1 MPGLIIPQKGATG
14 PSTSENYEYNVNDFL
29 NHPNMKVEI
38 GTSVFHDTG
47 AHPVKPPE
55 IIPLLPPSSHEKTAA
70 PDPKDG
76 IDILLDNM
84 IHTTG
89 LLKWRDNT
97 PVRHMKCFSFLLQ
110 RFREVYLP
118 NFCPGFDNTTSIYDP
133 ILTLPIMRTTNSQ
146 KDLSSCI
153 YSLVSWVAKFILD
166 QSNTKYD
173 NVGGDESGLEDGS
186 IMGNLKFMGYTQKQL
201 IRDVLYSSRDTIN
214 FMHEVF
220 RQAFLMNYKSR
231 TQIETMKY
239 AIAVY
244 KKWVCDKSKPPFLLE
259 PDESN
264 DDRTIQRTS
273 QRLRTD
279 SYLGAMIKENQL
291 IRAGLQN
298 VLQVF
303 FTHAANVFM
312 VRTEHLDI
320 KLASKTRDIW
330 TTPLDE
336 QIEICKRVLSIYRH
350 MVINVKKDIKTWE
363 QILLVLL
370 QITSVIL
377 TNPSKSSNRSK
388 NNLGNRLAQP
398 IFQTLIVTWIR
409 AHTNVNMNSNLWEKF
424 VTVLSSMTDR
434 EELIIEW
441 NKTMEILTR
450 VLGKEVYNINLQ
462 DLPLDRL
469 ADPKNKRRR
478 GIPSIKERSIQPSN
492 EENIIS
498 VPLRSNI
505 DDQLNDNSRG
515 SSHGRS
521 LPSTPALSRSYSEGS
536 LAPHRKS
543 RGRRRLKSTS
553 IRVALPNNVED
564 SLNRLISTNSN
575 VSVSNE
581 ALNSLNIIDIETL
594 TTPST
599 TLRRV
604 VSLDSIRPIK
614 KSSDQ
619 DDQESYRGSRSPSP
633 TASSGIEGGSI
644 KDSPMQIDMMT
655 GDSSSIDTQED
666 GSVDQNRSIIA
677 GGKARGWQPDVASV
691 MWKRMLGAL
700 GDVNQIQNPKLHAKV
715 FKYLYDITVKLI
727 KIKLNQGISCDNMIT
742 PPPASLIPPI
752 GITTP
757 WCYGALSLPN
767 QFREGKLWSIQLL
780 CTIARHGGIGTEQLP
795 LFYNALHQ
803 SCDGEDRIMAYTALK
818 YLGGSRFLSLMLPG
832 HSLLLLDLVHASTM
846 ILTSSDI
853 SNQTPRSEVAGL
865 LGSLLCFPK
874 TSFPKPALKPSEKQI
889 ILTEYP
895 DLQELILNAVL
906 RCARR
911 EPTTKARCIAI
922 AALGQWVLQVLT
934 HPSNSTISN
943 NFKQSIPQP
952 APTTP
957 NKLIS
962 NPRLKEVIQVLL
974 QALQFR
980 HKIIARVASDA
991 LKLCSEQGKNLA
1003 NIERLPNLIIKALC
1017 IALEIQ
1023 NVPNPKDSDK
1033 TVITSLL
1040 LCLGEFCMS
1049 IPLHILTEI
1058 DTDGDN
1064 LISNVLHILHQISIG
1079 AQTEHTK
1086 RFIADEDFDM
1096 TFSFDDVKE
1105 DISNEVNYQ
1114 TNETIQNYKSAIK
1127 LCAKTVIMHLVTNL
1141 GHFPMGIGASR
1152 LSSLVEEQDDLSF
1165 GTTVSQVNR
1174 ENDLGSHVLNSPNL
1188 QMLLLS
1194 SGLIASFVEL
1204 PSLKLPGGGITAGL
1218 VTAKRQVRV
1227 LLRDLSGKACW
1238 DASILYREPSGIK
1251 LFNDNSTSCKNDSSS
1266 NQQQYFADKF
1276 TYLSKSPYAPHRFN
1290 NQIDPMMSSVGMPT
1304 IPPRHTMRHRPP
1316 HQLPLAKDLAPDFD
1330 QLNDL
1335 LQYIEHSSPEC
1346 LNSPNTPLNT
1356 AGPTPLSKA
1365 IETQMIS
1372 IILNQRATEQDF
1384 VAGQNC
1390 HTADSGYTGNT
1401 SLDSTKS
1408 LSISSDGSESQQSKL
1423 NSLTSFKCGNESL
1436 PFQYCRLLFS
1446 QLGLAGWERR
1456 KRTHLL
1462 SRTDKLLR
1470 ELRNLDTQRCR
1481 ETHKMAVIYVAAGQ
1495 EDKNSILRFVI
1506 YISRVNLYKLFI
1518 NFCIYRNSCGSS
1530 TYEMFV
1536 SALGW
1541 EVELESHNGFL
1552 GGLPR
1557 VGCGSTAPYYATP
1570 FLEVIYHVATRM
1582 PTDSPEAILNKT
1594 RHLGND
1600 EVHIVWSE
1608 HNRDYR
1614 RDILPTEFCDILIVV
1629 YPLKSGLF
1637 RVIVNKK
1644 MDVPWFGPLW
1654 DEAVVSGAC
1663 LASLVR
1669 ATAINASRAKRT
1681 ALPFY
1686 QQLYVNIFF

>member
-1 MPGLIIPQKGATG
+1 MGENAPHEVHAMYAELVPGLTVPQKGGTG
-14 PSTSENYEYNVNDFL
+14 PSSTENEYNVNDFL
-29 NHPNMKVEI
+29 NHPNMKVEV

-55 IIPLLPPSSHEKTAA
+55 IIPLLPPNSHEKTAA

-89 LLKWRDNT
+89 LLKWRENT

-118 NFCPGFDNTTSIYDP
+118 IFCPNFDNTTSIYDP
-133 ILTLPIMRTTNSQ
+133 KLTLPTMRSSNTQ
-146 KDLSSCI
+146 KDLSSCV
-153 YSLVSWVAKFILD
+153 YSLVSWVSKFNLD
-166 QSNTKYD
+166 QLSTKYD
-173 NVGGDESGLEDGS
+173 NVNVDESGMDDGS
-186 IMGNLKFMGYTQKQL
+186 LLANLRFMGYSQKQL

-220 RQAFLMNYKSR
+220 RQAFLMNYKTR
-231 TQIETMKY
+231 MQIETMKY

-244 KKWVCDKSKPPFLLE
+244 KEWVCGKTPPPFLLE
-259 PDESN
+259 PEESSDERS
-264 DDRTIQRTS
+264 TQRT

-279 SYLGAMIKENQL
+279 SYLGAMIKENLL

-312 VRTEHLDI
+312 VQTGQLNI
-320 KLASKTRDIW
+320 PLPSKSREIS

-377 TNPSKSSNRSK
+377 TNPPNSSSSSRSK
-388 NNLGNRLAQP
+388 NSLGSRLAQP

-409 AHTNVNMNSNLWEKF
+409 AHTNVNINSSLWEKF
-424 VTVLSSMTDR
+424 VTTLSSMTDR

-462 DLPLDRL
+462 DLPLERL

-478 GIPSIKERSIQPSN
+478 GIPSTKERTSQHTV
-492 EENIIS
+492 EENVSGSI
-498 VPLRSNI
+498 PMQCNI
-505 DDQLNDNSRG
+505 DENLNDNSRG

-521 LPSTPALSRSYSEGS
+521 IPSTPSLSRSYSEGS
-536 LAPHRKS
+536 LTPHRKS

-553 IRVALPNNVED
+553 ARVMLPNNVEH
-564 SLNRLISTNSN
+564 SLNRLMSITSN
-575 VSVSNE
+575 ISVSSD
-581 ALNSLNIIDIETL
+581 ALNSIRLGQNGIVPAHGTG
-594 TTPST
+594 

-604 VSLDSIRPIK
+604 VSLDSVRPCTN
-614 KSSDQ
+614 SGDQ
-619 DDQESYRGSRSPSP
+619 YDHESIRGSRSPSP

-644 KDSPMQIDMMT
+644 KDSPMQIEMMT
-655 GDSSSIDTQED
+655 GDSSSIDTQEE
-666 GSVDQNRSIIA
+666 GSLEQNRSIIA
-677 GGKARGWQPDVASV
+677 GGKVRGWQPDVASV

-700 GDVNQIQNPKLHAKV
+700 GNVNEIQNPKLHAKV
-715 FKYLYDITVKLI
+715 FKYLYEITVKLI
-727 KIKLNQGISCDNMIT
+727 KIKLNQGISFDNMVT
-742 PPPASLIPPI
+742 PQPPAYIPPI

-767 QFREGKLWSIQLL
+767 QYREGKLWAIQLL
-780 CTIARHGGIGTEQLP
+780 CTIARNGGIGIDQFP
-795 LFYNALHQ
+795 LFYNALHLA
-803 SCDGEDRIMAYTALK
+803 CDGEDRIMAFTTLK

-832 HSLLLLDLVHASTM
+832 HSLLLLDLVHASTI
-846 ILTSSDI
+846 ILTSSDT

-874 TSFPKPALKPSEKQI
+874 TSLPKPALKPSEKQI

-922 AALGQWVLQVLT
+922 AALGQWVLQKL
-934 HPSNSTISN
+934 SNTIYDRNSSS
-943 NFKQSIPQP
+943 FKQPIPNIISSKQ
-952 APTTP
+952 TTTI
-957 NKLIS
+957 L
-962 NPRLKEVIQVLL
+962 NPRITEVIHVIL

-980 HKIIARVASDA
+980 HKTIARVASDT
-991 LKLCSEQGKNLA
+991 LKLCSEQGQNLSK
-1003 NIERLPNLIIKALC
+1003 IERLPHIIIKALC

-1040 LCLGEFCMS
+1040 LCLGEVCMS
-1049 IPLHILTEI
+1049 LPLFVLTQSDNDSE
-1058 DTDGDN
+1058 N

-1079 AQTEHTK
+1079 EQTEHTK

-1096 TFSFDDVKE
+1096 TFSCDDVK
-1105 DISNEVNYQ
+1105 DDVANEASYQ
-1114 TNETIQNYKSAIK
+1114 TSETIQSCKSTIK
-1127 LCAKTVIMHLVTNL
+1127 LCAKMVIMHLVTNL

-1152 LSSLVEEQDDLSF
+1152 LSSLVEEQDDLSL
-1165 GTTVSQVNR
+1165 GTAFTSNR

-1188 QMLLLS
+1188 QMFMLN
-1194 SGLIASFVEL
+1194 SGLVASFVEL
-1204 PSLKLPGGGITAGL
+1204 PSLKLPGGGATAGL
-1218 VTAKRQVRV
+1218 VTANRQVRV

-1238 DASILYREPSGIK
+1238 DASILYKEPSRIK
-1251 LFNDNSTSCKNDSSS
+1251 SFADSSTSSKIENTSSHQ
-1266 NQQQYFADKF
+1266 NQQYFADRF
-1276 TYLSKSPYAPHRFN
+1276 TYLTKSPHLSHRFN
-1290 NQIDPMMSSVGMPT
+1290 NQIDPMMSSVGMPVA
-1304 IPPRHTMRHRPP
+1304 PPRHTIRHRPP
-1316 HQLPLAKDLAPDFD
+1316 NQLPLAKDLAPDFD

-1335 LQYIEHSSPEC
+1335 LQYIGHTSPEC
-1346 LNSPNTPLNT
+1346 LNSPNTQLNT
-1356 AGPTPLSKA
+1356 ASPTPL
-1365 IETQMIS
+1365 TQQVEAQVIS
-1372 IILNQRATEQDF
+1372 IILNQRAAEQEY
-1384 VAGQNC
+1384 VSRQNNL
-1390 HTADSGYTGNT
+1390 TSDSGYTGNT

-1408 LSISSDGSESQQSKL
+1408 LSMSSDGSETQSKL
-1423 NSLTSFKCGNESL
+1423 SSLTSCKGGNELL
-1436 PFQYCRLLFS
+1436 PFQYCRLLFN

-1462 SRTDKLLR
+1462 NRTDKLLR

-1481 ETHKMAVIYVAAGQ
+1481 ETHKVAVIYVAAGQ
-1495 EDKNSILRFVI
+1495 EDKSSILR
-1506 YISRVNLYKLFI
+1506 
-1518 NFCIYRNSCGSS
+1518 
-1530 TYEMFV
+1530 
-1536 SALGW
+1536 
-1541 EVELESHNGFL
+1541 
-1552 GGLPR
+1552 
-1557 VGCGSTAPYYATP
+1557 
-1570 FLEVIYHVATRM
+1570 
-1582 PTDSPEAILNKT
+1582 
-1594 RHLGND
+1594 
-1600 EVHIVWSE
+1600 
-1608 HNRDYR
+1608 
-1614 RDILPTEFCDILIVV
+1614 
-1629 YPLKSGLF
+1629 
-1637 RVIVNKK
+1637 
-1644 MDVPWFGPLW
+1644 
-1654 DEAVVSGAC
+1654 
-1663 LASLVR
+1663 
-1669 ATAINASRAKRT
+1669 
-1681 ALPFY
+1681 
-1686 QQLYVNIFF
+1686 